1 MGDLSNEP
9 SMEEILASIRRI
21 ISEEGEA
28 AVPTPKA
35 RAPRAAREQP
45 AEAEA
50 EAADEGPDILELTE
64 PMAVDDAEPS
74 DDGLLSDEAAA
85 ASRRSLAALAM
96 TVTQPGPGPGG
107 HSQIEDLVR
116 ELLRPMLKEWLD
128 ANLPAIV
135 DAKVAAEIARVTGRR

>member
-1 MGDLSNEP
+1 MIMGDLSNEP

-35 RAPRAAREQP
+35 RAPRAVREQP

-50 EAADEGPDILELTE
+50 TEEAPDILELTE
-64 PMAVDDAEPS
+64 PMAVEAAS
-74 DDGLLSDEAAA
+74 DEALVSDEAAA

-96 TVTQPGPGPGG
+96 SVTQPGPSG

-135 DAKVAAEIARVTGRR
+135 DAKVAAEIARITRG

>member
-35 RAPRAAREQP
+35 RPARAARELP
-45 AEAEA
+45 AESEPP
-50 EAADEGPDILELTE
+50 ADDDGILELTT
-64 PMAVDDAEPS
+64 PMAMDDP
-74 DDGLLSDEAAA
+74 LISDEAAT

-96 TVTQPGPGPGG
+96 SVSTPGPDGETK
-107 HSQIEDLVR
+107 IDELVR

-135 DAKVAAEIARVTGRR
+135 DAKVAAEIARITGRG